1 MLYEDESKCI
11 VVSKTGQVWKH
22 THTLGHDIQ
31 GCTLFSQVPDLKA
44 LCVSRSFIEGVK
56 GFEFEF
62 PYKQYKDIILTSDAS
77 YFIAYGFDKLKDTLF
92 VYHAETGEFLHKIP
106 VKYPNFKVFAT
117 RRKLSFISFKILFFF
132 CLKEVT
138 MIVALPDKPWQVA
151 LIDQDK
157 GNMIDVKV
165 QYLAAYFRN

>member
-1 MLYEDESKCI
+1 ML
-11 VVSKTGQVWKH
+11 
-22 THTLGHDIQ
+22 
-31 GCTLFSQVPDLKA
+31 SQVPDLKA

-106 VKYPNFKVFAT
+106 VKYPNFKVF
-117 RRKLSFISFKILFFF
+117 
-132 CLKEVT
+132 VT
-138 MIVALPDKPWQVA
+138 S
-151 LIDQDK
+151 
-157 GNMIDVKV
+157 
-165 QYLAAYFRN
+165 R